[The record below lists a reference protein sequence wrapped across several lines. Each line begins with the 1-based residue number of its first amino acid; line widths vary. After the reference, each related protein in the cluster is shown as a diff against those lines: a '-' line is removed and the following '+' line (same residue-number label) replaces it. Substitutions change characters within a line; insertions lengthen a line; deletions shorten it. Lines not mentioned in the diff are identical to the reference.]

1 MKSGFGKNPSKLRH
15 IGSHQPLKG
24 AFCQR
29 QNFRPRNKM
38 NEKAG
43 KVAGGRGP
51 AIEILQARVGELEF
65 EAIFF

>member
-1 MKSGFGKNPSKLRH
+1 
-15 IGSHQPLKG
+15 
-24 AFCQR
+24 
-29 QNFRPRNKM
+29 M

-65 EAIFF
+65 EAIFFDLSLMI